1 MGPSPSRI
9 LRGSRSVPILF
20 FPNTFNPSFSKI
32 DLRPILDAAR
42 GSTSSDSDPDESEG
56 VWTSGAPTSKTNNDE
71 SRSDSDG
78 LCDVLAEFRRVW
90 EGLRSADRG
99 GTKGAGEGVGVI
111 SEEDI
116 ASD

>member
-1 MGPSPSRI
+1 
-9 LRGSRSVPILF
+9 LDATRGSP
-20 FPNTFNPSFSKI
+20 
-32 DLRPILDAAR
+32 
-42 GSTSSDSDPDESEG
+42 SSDSDADESEG

-78 LCDVLAEFRRVW
+78 LCDVLAELRRVW
-90 EGLRSADRG
+90 EGLRSAERG
-99 GTKGAGEGVGVI
+99 GTKGAGEGVGVS